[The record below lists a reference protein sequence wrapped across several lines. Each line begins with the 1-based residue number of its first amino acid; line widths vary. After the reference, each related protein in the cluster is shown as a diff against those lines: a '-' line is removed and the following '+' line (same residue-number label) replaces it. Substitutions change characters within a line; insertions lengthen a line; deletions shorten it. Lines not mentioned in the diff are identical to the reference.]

1 MTSEDPMAKM
11 NNLME
16 LFQLL
21 DKSNCRKCNE
31 KTCLAFAAAVFQGRK
46 AITECPKLTP
56 DIIARFSDTPASERP
71 PTIEENRDEYLASMK
86 QAISGLDLAEAAV
99 RTGGRFNGER
109 LTLKVMGK
117 DFSVDRQGNLY
128 ADIHVNP
135 WVAMPFLYHVMYGA
149 GVSPTGN
156 WVSLRELKE
165 GGERYPLF
173 QKRCEEAMK
182 RVADTYPELFDDLVH
197 IFSGRQVA
205 EQFAADIS
213 VVLDPL
219 PKVPVMI
226 CYWRPE
232 DGLASTLNVFFD
244 ETADRNLDTGS
255 LFSLG
260 AGLATMFEKLA
271 LRHGFSDLA
280 ASP

>member
-1 MTSEDPMAKM
+1 MAKM

-16 LFQLL
+16 LFQFL

-46 AITECPKLTP
+46 AVTECPKLTP
-56 DIIARFSDTPASERP
+56 EIIARFSGAPAAERM
-71 PTIEENRDEYLASMK
+71 PTIEENRDEYLASLK
-86 QAISGLDLAEAAV
+86 QEITGIDLAAAAV
-99 RTGGRFNGER
+99 RTGGRFNGQR
-109 LTLKVMGK
+109 LTLKIMGK
-117 DFSVDRQGNLY
+117 DFSVDREGNLI

-135 WVAMPFLYHVMYGA
+135 WVAMPFLYYVMHGA
-149 GVSPTGN
+149 GVNPTGN
-156 WVSLRELKE
+156 WVSLRELKG

-173 QKRCEEAMK
+173 QKRCEAAMK
-182 RVADTYPELFDDLVH
+182 RVADTYTDLFDDLVH

-205 EQFAADIS
+205 EQFASDIS

-232 DGLASTLNVFFD
+232 DGLDSTLNVFFD
-244 ETADRNLDTGS
+244 ETADRNLDTGA

-260 AGLATMFEKLA
+260 AGLAVMFEKLA

-280 ASP
+280 SSP

>member
-1 MTSEDPMAKM
+1 MARM

-31 KTCLAFAAAVFQGRK
+31 KTCMAFAAAVFQGRK
-46 AITECPKLTP
+46 DITDCPKLTP
-56 DIIARFSDTPASERP
+56 EIIARFSDADVANPHKT
-71 PTIEENRDEYLASMK
+71 TEENRDEYLETLK
-86 QAISGLDLAEAAV
+86 QDVTGLDLEEAAK
-99 RTGGRFNGER
+99 RAGGQVKGDR
-109 LTLKVMGK
+109 LTLKILGK
-117 DFSVDRQGNLY
+117 DFSVDRWGNLF
-128 ADIHVNP
+128 ADIHINP
-135 WVAMPFLYHVMYGA
+135 WVAMPFLSYILHA
-149 GVSPTGN
+149 EGVSPSGN
-156 WVSLRELKE
+156 WVSFRELKD

-182 RVADTYPELFDDLVH
+182 HIADTYTDLFDDLVH
-197 IFSGRQVA
+197 IFSGRKVA
-205 EQFAADIS
+205 ERFAADIS

-219 PKVPVMI
+219 PKIPIMI

-244 ETADRNLDTGS
+244 DTADRNLDIGS

-260 AGLATMFEKLA
+260 AGLTTMFEKLA
-271 LRHGFSDLA
+271 LRHGFPEQ
-280 ASP
+280 ASSP

>member
-1 MTSEDPMAKM
+1 MARM

-46 AITECPKLTP
+46 AIEECPKLTQK
-56 DIIARFSDTPASERP
+56 IIDRFSDTETAKRLK
-71 PTIEENRDEYLASMK
+71 TTEENRDEYLETLK
-86 QAISGLDLAEAAV
+86 QHVTGIDLEEAAK
-99 RTGGRFNGER
+99 RAGGQVKGDR
-109 LTLKVMGK
+109 LTLKILGK
-117 DFSVDRQGNLY
+117 DFSVDRRGNLF

-135 WVAMPFLYHVMYGA
+135 WVAMPFLSYILHGE
-149 GVSPTGN
+149 GVSPSGN
-156 WVSLRELKE
+156 WVSFRELKE

-182 RVADTYPELFDDLVH
+182 RVADTYTDLFDDLVH

-205 EQFAADIS
+205 EQFASDIS

-219 PKVPVMI
+219 PKVPIMI
-226 CYWRPE
+226 CYWQPE
-232 DGLASTLNVFFD
+232 EGLASTLNVFFD
-244 ETADRNLDTGS
+244 DTADRNLDIGS

-260 AGLATMFEKLA
+260 AGLTAMFEKLA
-271 LRHGFSDLA
+271 LRHGFADMA
-280 ASP
+280 PYA

>member
-1 MTSEDPMAKM
+1 MAKM

-56 DIIARFSDTPASERP
+56 EIIARFSDAPGSDRTPS
-71 PTIEENRDEYLASMK
+71 IEENRDEYLASLK
-86 QAISGLDLAEAAV
+86 QDVAGIDLAEAAE
-99 RTGGRFNGER
+99 RTGGRFNGDR

-128 ADIHVNP
+128 ADIHINP
-135 WVAMPFLYHVMYGA
+135 WVAMPFLYYVMHSE
-149 GVSPTGN
+149 GVHPTGN

-182 RVADTYPELFDDLVH
+182 RVADTYTDLFDDLVH
-197 IFSGRQVA
+197 IFSGRKVA

-219 PKVPVMI
+219 PKVPIMI
-226 CYWRPE
+226 CYWWPE
-232 DGLASTLNVFFD
+232 EGLVSSLNVFFD
-244 ETADRNLDTGS
+244 ETADRNLDTGA

-260 AGLATMFEKLA
+260 AGLAVMFEKLA

-280 ASP
+280 SSS